1 MPEEQ
6 HSVGKVKEL
15 PKMTQEIT
23 QRRACDRC
31 HGLKLRCRRS
41 DGEQCE
47 RCRKANQTCT
57 SSPSLRHH
65 KKKSPRGRTIGS
77 MSRPIQIRPG
87 PIEATGDAPPLPPQR
102 ERVSCDSMS
111 QSEQAPAAAS
121 PFEDTANK
129 HIARPPSLPGAE
141 LSLTT
146 PQRPAV
152 LKSHILSQ
160 PKQGGCGALP
170 ERHSTDLAELEYLQL
185 RPPLPYSQFQD
196 IARLNQVKQTL
207 LGYLNE
213 LNLAHDAYQT
223 LDRDTTCRSTGSA
236 SFEIMMV
243 PPYPLPQLSIK
254 ELLHLSQRFTST
266 LHMMASTGMLTAQH
280 VDPAL
285 PLLVYSRMQD
295 VHSLALQLINKSLE
309 LPKNAMACIIT
320 QSSADELPPAE

>member
-196 IARLNQVKQTL
+196 IARLNQEHGIGELRDNDGTSIPLTTAIHQGTVTL
-207 LGYLNE
+207 VPKIYVDS
-213 LNLAHDAYQT
+213 AHDGQCGDAYGSARGPGTASASVFTHARRPFSGFTAYQQV
-223 LDRDTTCRSTGSA
+223 S
-236 SFEIMMV
+236 
-243 PPYPLPQLSIK
+243 
-254 ELLHLSQRFTST
+254 
-266 LHMMASTGMLTAQH
+266 
-280 VDPAL
+280 
-285 PLLVYSRMQD
+285 
-295 VHSLALQLINKSLE
+295 
-309 LPKNAMACIIT
+309 
-320 QSSADELPPAE
+320 